1 MFRLLFVL
9 FCFSPPFFLEFNLG
23 RYAVLFFR
31 FGLKKRA
38 GQRVSVSR
46 RRYIAAPSLPGLRHL
61 ATEHSL
67 DAVGLVRIA
76 CWSVNTS
83 MSGRK
88 QAGDRKQ
95 ARSEGESHEGS
106 VCFDWNKGGNGFLH
120 TRKKNGKG
128 AIGETRTKFWES
140 APSVAIQIVPNGGK

>member
-1 MFRLLFVL
+1 
-9 FCFSPPFFLEFNLG
+9 
-23 RYAVLFFR
+23 
-31 FGLKKRA
+31 
-38 GQRVSVSR
+38 
-46 RRYIAAPSLPGLRHL
+46 
-61 ATEHSL
+61 
-67 DAVGLVRIA
+67 
-76 CWSVNTS
+76 

-128 AIGETRTKFWES
+128 AIGETRTRFWES
-140 APSVAIQIVPNGGK
+140 APSVAIQIVPNGGEMTEKDTSSLQGGNLIFDLVVMGPSPSVLG